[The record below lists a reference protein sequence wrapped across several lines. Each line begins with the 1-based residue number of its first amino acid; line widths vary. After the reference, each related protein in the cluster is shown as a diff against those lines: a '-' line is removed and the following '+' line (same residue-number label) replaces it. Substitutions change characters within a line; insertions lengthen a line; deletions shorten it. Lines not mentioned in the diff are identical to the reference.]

1 MNKVFLSG
9 RLTRDPETR
18 YTPNGKAMT
27 RMGIA
32 VNRRSKNQETGQY
45 DVDFFNL
52 TAWEKTAE
60 FCGRYL
66 KKGSKVIIEGRIQT
80 YNYTGQD
87 GMKRSGVDIQVEN
100 IEFGESKRSEGDF
113 GNRYADEP
121 SRYDNKPSASA
132 SGNDFAGG
140 DDFSNDDGIVGEEIP
155 DDKVPF

>member
-1 MNKVFLSG
+1 MNKVILSG
-9 RLTRDPETR
+9 NLTRDPELR
-18 YTPNGKAMT
+18 YTPSGKAMA

-32 VNRRSKNQETGQY
+32 VQRRYKNAETGQF

-66 KKGSKVIIEGRIQT
+66 KKGSRVLLEGRIQT

-87 GMKRSGVDIQVEN
+87 GAKRSGVDIQIDN
-100 IEFGESKRSEGDF
+100 IEFAGAKRTEDTGAQFEQPARPAPAPIDDHGFDEDFIGEDIS
-113 GNRYADEP
+113 
-121 SRYDNKPSASA
+121 
-132 SGNDFAGG
+132 
-140 DDFSNDDGIVGEEIP
+140 